1 LLSGIEGRDRPFV
14 GLPATFPHDSFVGS
28 AVFRS
33 YISNLP
39 IREVSIQ
46 MRAREMAWFMT
57 GLGTVILTALT
68 LTGQQPKK
76 VDDAALKDA
85 ARNPQEWITYNLGW
99 SEQRYSTLAQ
109 INDSNVSRLGL
120 AWYYDIPSIPGGNDG
135 GRQEGTPLIYNGV
148 MYSITPW
155 SIVYAVDAH
164 TGKEVWH
171 SDPEVNRAVTQGRI
185 CCGVVNR
192 GIAMYGDK
200 IIAPVVD
207 GRLRALDM
215 TTGKIAWETRVTPI
229 NMPYSIT
236 MAPRV
241 IKGGKVI
248 VGASG
253 GEFGVRGFFDAYDA
267 ETGKLAW
274 RFYTV
279 PGDPSK
285 PFEQPEFADWAKT
298 WDPKSQWWKIGGGG
312 PVWGGIAYDPDTDIV
327 YVGTGQPGPWT
338 SYHRGKG
345 DDLCTDC
352 IIAVR
357 GATGKYVWHYQ
368 TTPGDDWDYDSIA
381 DIMLADL
388 TINGKLRHVV
398 MHAPKNGFFYVLDR
412 VTGELLS
419 ADPWVPVTWA
429 SGVNLKT
436 GRPTVNPEARYGTDS
451 VTVMPGPGGGHVWP
465 PWSFNPN
472 TGLVYIPSTAG
483 SGYGYQANPDYVP
496 ISTDIGAEGTGRGVM
511 GNMATGRGGGGGG
524 RGGAGGGAAGGAG
537 AGRGPA
543 APVAPGID
551 PGAAGRGATA
561 AAAPVPSRLLVYAL
575 DGMATLPPPPTP
587 PPAAAGAPG
596 GGAAGGGRG
605 GAAGGGGRGGAGGG
619 RGPATPPVPI
629 PRIGPELTGTPLV
642 AWDPIAGRERW
653 HADNGAAGFNQGG
666 TLSTAGNLVFS
677 GSRSNLKVYRAD
689 TGQQLLDVDT
699 HLNQVGPPM
708 TFMLDGK
715 QYIAIAGGP
724 QGNGG
729 GGFGGGG
736 GRGAGAGGGGG
747 RGPAN

>member
-1 LLSGIEGRDRPFV
+1 
-14 GLPATFPHDSFVGS
+14 
-28 AVFRS
+28 
-33 YISNLP
+33 
-39 IREVSIQ
+39 
-46 MRAREMAWFMT
+46 MRARKMAWLT
-57 GLGTVILTALT
+57 GLGVVILTAWT

-85 ARNPQEWITYNLGW
+85 AKTGQEWITYNLGW
-99 SEQRYSTLAQ
+99 SEQRYSQLNQ
-109 INDSNVSRLGL
+109 INAANVSRLGL

-135 GRQEGTPLIYNGV
+135 GRQEGTPLIYNGI

-192 GIAMYGDK
+192 GVAMYGNT

-229 NMPYSIT
+229 NQPYSIT
-236 MAPRV
+236 VAPRV

-248 VGASG
+248 IGASG
-253 GEFGVRGFFDAYDA
+253 GEFGVRGFFDAYDV

-285 PFEQPEFADWAKT
+285 AFEQPEFADWAKS
-298 WDPKSQWWKIGGGG
+298 WDPKSEWWKIGGGG
-312 PVWGGIAYDPDTDIV
+312 PVWGGMAYDPDDDIV

-352 IIAVR
+352 IVAVR
-357 GATGKYVWHYQ
+357 GATGKLVWYYQ

-419 ADPWVPVTWA
+419 ADPFVPVSWS

-436 GRPTVNPEARYGTDS
+436 GRPTVNPEARYGTES
-451 VTVMPGPGGGHVWP
+451 VNVMPGPGGGHVWP
-465 PWSFNPN
+465 PWSFNPT

-483 SGYGYQANPDYVP
+483 SGYGYQANPDYVQIP
-496 ISTDIGAEGTGRGVM
+496 TDIGAEGTGRGVM
-511 GNMATGRGGGGGG
+511 GNMATGRGNGGGAARGGAAGAGAAGAGRGAAGGAAPVAPGIDPGVAARGPAAGGAGGGRGGGAPAGPPQPSRLMVFALDGTGAFPPPPPPPPAPPATAPGAPGGGAPGGAGGGGRGGAAGGG
-524 RGGAGGGAAGGAG
+524 RGGAGGGAA
-537 AGRGPA
+537 RGPA
-543 APVAPGID
+543 
-551 PGAAGRGATA
+551 
-561 AAAPVPSRLLVYAL
+561 PVPL
-575 DGMATLPPPPTP
+575 
-587 PPAAAGAPG
+587 
-596 GGAAGGGRG
+596 
-605 GAAGGGGRGGAGGG
+605 
-619 RGPATPPVPI
+619 

-642 AWDPIAGRERW
+642 AWDPVAQKEKW
-653 HADNGAAGFNQGG
+653 HADDGSAGFNQGG
-666 TLSTAGNLVFS
+666 TLTTAGNLVFA
-677 GSRSNLKVYRAD
+677 GVRGFLRVYRAD
-689 TGQQLLDVDT
+689 TGQKLLDVDT
-699 HLNQVGPPM
+699 HLTQVGPPM

-715 QYIAIAGGP
+715 QYVSIAGGP
-724 QGNGG
+724 PAAGG
-729 GGFGGGG
+729 GRGGGG
-736 GRGAGAGGGGG
+736 GAGGGAAPAA